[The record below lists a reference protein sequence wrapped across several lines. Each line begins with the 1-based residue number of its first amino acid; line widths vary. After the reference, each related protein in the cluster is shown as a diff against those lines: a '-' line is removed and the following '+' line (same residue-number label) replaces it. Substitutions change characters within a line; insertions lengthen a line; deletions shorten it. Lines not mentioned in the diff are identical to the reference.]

1 MIAGMPPGTG
11 VHSDGAILDG
21 VLERITFAN
30 PETGYTIARIDPGR
44 GGPDMITAVGPL
56 LGAQV
61 GESLRMR
68 GRWTSHPKYGKQFE
82 VHSYTTVLPATAAG
96 IQRYLGSGL
105 IKGIGPVMAER
116 MVNRFGVDIMH
127 IIEDSPGRLIEVEGL
142 GPKRTAM
149 ITAAWAEQKAIKEVM
164 IFLQGVGVSTS
175 LAVRIYKKYGDASI
189 SVVRAEPYR
198 LASDVW
204 GIGFK
209 TADTIAA
216 AVGIA
221 RDSPERIKAGLAY
234 TLSEAADDG
243 HCYLP
248 APNLIA
254 DAAKILDVPAELI
267 TPCLD
272 ELAAAEGVVREAVP
286 ASAGTDPQVPAVYLP
301 PFYQAERSLASSLL
315 RLLAA
320 REDRL
325 AAFTSVDW
333 DKVLGWLRGRTGSS
347 LAPEQEEAVRLALT
361 SRIAVLTGG
370 PGCGKSFTV
379 RSVVELARAK
389 GARIILAAPTGR
401 AAKRLAELTGHEAA
415 TIHRLLQL
423 RPGGEPSFDAATPLD
438 ADLVV
443 VDETSMVDV
452 ILANKLVKAVPP
464 GAHLLLVGDVDQLP
478 SVGAGEVLRDLLSAG
493 SLPVVRL
500 RRIFRQ
506 AQQSGIVIN
515 AHRINDGQPPGLTG
529 FADFFWFSCEEA
541 EQTAEL
547 VVDIVARRIPARFGL
562 DPRRDVQVLC
572 PMHRGPTGAG
582 NLNTLLQEALTPFR
596 EGQQERRYGGR
607 VFRIGDKVTQLRNN
621 YEKGAAG
628 VFNGTVGVVT
638 GMSLDDHTL
647 TVLTDEDEKVDY
659 GFDELDELAH
669 AYAVTIH
676 RSQGSEYPAVV
687 IPLTMGSWMMLQRNL
702 LYTGVTRARKL
713 VVLAGSRRALAVAVR
728 TRGAGRRHTS
738 LGYRL
743 RLHRAQPEQQAGR
756 RDGRGTGHEQRDAS
770 CGRGDRLQDPG
781 PVDAADGPE
790 QLPLGHRLARTDGRL
805 PPALVLTA
813 QPQEA
818 AKMSRRPV
826 RAGARG
832 RVVGHAERRE
842 DPVEPADVRVDG
854 GPFDEA
860 AAAGF
865 GDDGRDA
872 GGGRSRAGGAADRT
886 VRTRFLADDVAE
898 PVRGGQLAGPG
909 LGRARVVERERL
921 KRLDHV
927 AGVHVDQRI
936 GARDELRECRV
947 RQPVGES
954 PRRVARE
961 APVEVLAVVGHDERA
976 AGAERGQVQHRHRD
990 NPAAQFPFLEAPGP
1004 LADAGSRRVLR
1015 AVHSGQDGE
1024 PRAVAGAGQLDD
1036 GYLQAGQRERVTA
1049 RGRGHASV
1057 LHG

>member
-82 VHSYTTVLPATAAG
+82 VHSYTTVLP
-96 IQRYLGSGL
+96 
-105 IKGIGPVMAER
+105 V
-116 MVNRFGVDIMH
+116 
-127 IIEDSPGRLIEVEGL
+127 
-142 GPKRTAM
+142 
-149 ITAAWAEQKAIKEVM
+149 TAAWAEQKAIKEVM

-320 REDRL
+320 RADRL

-464 GAHLLLVGDVDQLP
+464 GA
-478 SVGAGEVLRDLLSAG
+478 
-493 SLPVVRL
+493 
-500 RRIFRQ
+500 
-506 AQQSGIVIN
+506 
-515 AHRINDGQPPGLTG
+515 
-529 FADFFWFSCEEA
+529 
-541 EQTAEL
+541 
-547 VVDIVARRIPARFGL
+547 
-562 DPRRDVQVLC
+562 
-572 PMHRGPTGAG
+572 
-582 NLNTLLQEALTPFR
+582 
-596 EGQQERRYGGR
+596 
-607 VFRIGDKVTQLRNN
+607 
-621 YEKGAAG
+621 
-628 VFNGTVGVVT
+628 
-638 GMSLDDHTL
+638 
-647 TVLTDEDEKVDY
+647 
-659 GFDELDELAH
+659 
-669 AYAVTIH
+669 
-676 RSQGSEYPAVV
+676 
-687 IPLTMGSWMMLQRNL
+687 
-702 LYTGVTRARKL
+702 
-713 VVLAGSRRALAVAVR
+713 
-728 TRGAGRRHTS
+728 
-738 LGYRL
+738 YR
-743 RLHRAQPEQQAGR
+743 
-756 RDGRGTGHEQRDAS
+756 
-770 CGRGDRLQDPG
+770 
-781 PVDAADGPE
+781 
-790 QLPLGHRLARTDGRL
+790 
-805 PPALVLTA
+805 
-813 QPQEA
+813 
-818 AKMSRRPV
+818 
-826 RAGARG
+826 
-832 RVVGHAERRE
+832 
-842 DPVEPADVRVDG
+842 
-854 GPFDEA
+854 
-860 AAAGF
+860 
-865 GDDGRDA
+865 
-872 GGGRSRAGGAADRT
+872 
-886 VRTRFLADDVAE
+886 
-898 PVRGGQLAGPG
+898 
-909 LGRARVVERERL
+909 
-921 KRLDHV
+921 
-927 AGVHVDQRI
+927 
-936 GARDELRECRV
+936 
-947 RQPVGES
+947 
-954 PRRVARE
+954 
-961 APVEVLAVVGHDERA
+961 
-976 AGAERGQVQHRHRD
+976 
-990 NPAAQFPFLEAPGP
+990 
-1004 LADAGSRRVLR
+1004 
-1015 AVHSGQDGE
+1015 
-1024 PRAVAGAGQLDD
+1024 
-1036 GYLQAGQRERVTA
+1036 
-1049 RGRGHASV
+1049 
-1057 LHG
+1057 